1 VLRLAV
7 TVRGVVQGVGFRPL
21 VHATAT
27 RHGLSGWVRNRCDGV
42 ALEVQGRDG
51 AVHEFLAALRSDAPP
66 PARVD
71 DLDVVHIAALPPAS
85 LRGFAILPSA
95 ADGARRAT
103 LPADLVSCA
112 ACDDETAAP
121 AARRHRYPFT
131 SCARCGP
138 RYTVVESLP
147 YDRPRTTM
155 ADFPPCPQC
164 AAEHDDP
171 GDRRCHA
178 QTVACPA
185 CGPALRLVLPDG
197 SEHARADAAL
207 AAAIDA
213 VTSGRILAMKG
224 LGGFQLVADATDGAA
239 VARLRARKHRPDKPF
254 AVLLASLDEVRR
266 ACAPS
271 VEEEH
276 WLASPEGPI
285 VLVARR
291 DQHADDDDDD
301 GDDGARAPGIAHEVA
316 PGSARLGVLLPTTPL
331 HRLLAAGAGRP
342 LVCTSGN
349 LSDEPICIDDA
360 EARTRLAGVADL
372 FLLHD
377 RRVVRPVDD
386 SVVRVGTGGLT
397 LLRRARGFAPLP
409 LAMPGVPPGIVALGA
424 QLKSTVAV
432 SLAGEVVLSQHLGD
446 LHTAESAAL
455 LGRTVADLLR
465 LFALRPRLVAC
476 DLHPDYASTHLAER
490 LAATWDVPLVRVQH
504 HHAHVAACLAEHAAA
519 GPALGLAWD
528 GAGLG
533 DDGVLWGGEA
543 LAVDGADARRVA
555 HLRPLALPG
564 GERAVREPRRI
575 ALALLHALDPDLARD
590 WSRAHF
596 TAGDVRVLLAL
607 LERGRGTPTTS
618 VGRLFDGVAAL
629 LGVRDVATFEGQAA
643 MELEALAEQAGDL
656 ASFAPYPLPLVPRAM
671 GVRTGF
677 ADRDATRIRPT
688 CSSDAPA
695 VADWAPLVRALL
707 DDRARGVPATLVAA
721 RFHASLAHLAE
732 AMALVAGL
740 PRVALGGGCFQN
752 ALLAHAVRARLA
764 ARGFTVLAPRLY
776 PPNDG
781 AIALG
786 QVLVAAARHPQ
797 REEAAHVPRDPR

>member
-21 VHATAT
+21 VHAAAT
-27 RHGLSGWVRNRCDGV
+27 RRGLSGWVRNRCDGV
-42 ALEVQGRDG
+42 ALEVQGRDR
-51 AVHEFLAALRSDAPP
+51 AVHDFLGVLRSDAPP

-71 DLDVVHIAALPPAS
+71 DLAVVRIAALPVES

-103 LPADLVSCA
+103 LPADLVACA
-112 ACDDETAAP
+112 ACLAESDAP
-121 AARRHRYPFT
+121 RDRRYRHPFA

-155 ADFPPCPQC
+155 AAFPPCSRC

-171 GDRRCHA
+171 ADRRFHA

-185 CGPALRLVLPDG
+185 CGPTLRLVLPDG
-197 SEHARADAAL
+197 TRHARDDGAL
-207 AAAIDA
+207 TAAIEA
-213 VTSGRILAMKG
+213 VAGGRILALKG
-224 LGGFQLVADATDGAA
+224 LGGFQLLVDATDRAA

-254 AVLLASLDEVRR
+254 AVLFASLDEVRR
-266 ACAPS
+266 GCAPS
-271 VEEEH
+271 VEDEK
-276 WLASPEGPI
+276 WLASPAGPI

-291 DQHADDDDDD
+291 DDDD
-301 GDDGARAPGIAHEVA
+301 ARACGLVHEVA

-331 HRLLAAGAGRP
+331 HRLLATGVGRP

-349 LSDEPICIDDA
+349 LSEEPICIDDA
-360 EARTRLAGVADL
+360 EARTRLGVVADL

-386 SVVRVGTGGLT
+386 SVVRVGAGGMT

-409 LAMPGVPPGIVALGA
+409 LALPGVPPGIVALGA
-424 QLKSTVAV
+424 QLKSTAAV
-432 SLAGEVVLSQHLGD
+432 SLDGEVVLSHHLGD

-455 LGRTVADLLR
+455 LERTVADLLR

-533 DDGVLWGGEA
+533 HDGVLWGGEA
-543 LAVDGADARRVA
+543 LAVDGAHVRRVA

-564 GERAVREPRRI
+564 GERALREPRRA
-575 ALALLHALDPDLARD
+575 ALALLHALDADLARD

-596 TAGDVRVLLAL
+596 TAGEARVLLAL
-607 LERGRGTPTTS
+607 LARGRGTPTTS

-656 ASFAPYPLPLVPRAM
+656 ASVAPYPLPLVP
-671 GVRTGF
+671 GT
-677 ADRDATRIRPT
+677 DA
-688 CSSDAPA
+688 APA
-695 VADWAPLVRALL
+695 VADWRPLVRALL
-707 DDRARGVPATLVAA
+707 DDRARGVPPTLVAA
-721 RFHASLAHLAE
+721 RFHAALVHLAE
-732 AMALVAGL
+732 ATALAAGL

-764 ARGFTVLAPRLY
+764 ARGCTVLAPRLY

-786 QVLVAAARHPQ
+786 QVLVAASRHGRP
-797 REEAAHVPRDPR
+797 REEDGRVPRDPG

>member
-1 VLRLAV
+1 MLRLAV

-21 VHATAT
+21 VHAAAT
-27 RHGLSGWVRNRCDGV
+27 RRGLSGWVRNRCDGV
-42 ALEVQGRDG
+42 ALEVQGRG
-51 AVHEFLAALRSDAPP
+51 RAVHDFVAALRSDAPP

-71 DLDVVHIAALPPAS
+71 ELDVMRIAALPAES

-103 LPADLVSCA
+103 LPADLVACA
-112 ACDDETAAP
+112 ACLAESAAP
-121 AARRHRYPFT
+121 GERRHRHPFA

-138 RYTVVESLP
+138 RYTIVESLP

-155 ADFPPCPQC
+155 AAFPPCSRC

-171 GDRRCHA
+171 ADRRFHA

-197 SEHARADAAL
+197 SGHARDDAAL
-207 AAAIDA
+207 TAATHALA
-213 VTSGRILAMKG
+213 SGRILALKG
-224 LGGFQLVADATDGAA
+224 LGGFQLLADATDQAA

-254 AVLLASLDEVRR
+254 ALLLASLDEVRR
-266 ACAPS
+266 CCAPS
-271 VEEEH
+271 VEEEK

-291 DQHADDDDDD
+291 DEHDDDDEC
-301 GDDGARAPGIAHEVA
+301 ASAIAHEVA

-331 HRLLAAGAGRP
+331 HRLLATGTGRP

-377 RRVVRPVDD
+377 RRVVRSVDD
-386 SVVRVGTGGLT
+386 SVLRVGAGGLT

-409 LAMPGVPPGIVALGA
+409 LALPGVPPGIVALGA
-424 QLKSTVAV
+424 QLKSTAAV
-432 SLAGEVVLSQHLGD
+432 SLDGEVVLSQHLGD

-455 LGRTVADLLR
+455 LERTVDDLLR

-476 DLHPDYASTHLAER
+476 DLHPEYASTHLAER

-543 LAVDGADARRVA
+543 LVVDGADVRRVA
-555 HLRPLALPG
+555 HLRPLGLPG
-564 GERAVREPRRI
+564 GERALREPRRA
-575 ALALLHALDPDLARD
+575 ALALLHALDADLARD

-596 TAGDVRVLLAL
+596 TAGEARVLLAL
-607 LERGRGTPTTS
+607 LEHGRGTPTTS

-629 LGVRDVATFEGQAA
+629 LDVRDVATFEGQAA

-656 ASFAPYPLPLVPRAM
+656 ASVAPYPLPLVPGAN
-671 GVRTGF
+671 
-677 ADRDATRIRPT
+677 A
-688 CSSDAPA
+688 APA

-707 DDRARGVPATLVAA
+707 DDRARGVPASLVAA

-732 AMALVAGL
+732 ATALAAGVS
-740 PRVALGGGCFQN
+740 RVALGGGCFQN
-752 ALLAHAVRARLA
+752 ALLAHAVQRRLA

-781 AIALG
+781 AVALG
-786 QVLVAAARHPQ
+786 QVLVAAPRYGRE
-797 REEAAHVPRDPR
+797 REEAGRVPRDPR